1 MFAIQCSKP
10 QSIKT
15 EKQRTTIQ
23 PLAESGGS
31 FRLKD
36 STAENIKI
44 PQKKLKTKRLSK
56 ESVIFIQQR
65 ANAAV
70 EIFSEILEKRT
81 RFPTI
86 HVPVKLPSQITA
98 NSQRHTR
105 ESFLATQYPTY
116 R

>member
-15 EKQRTTIQ
+15 EAQRTTIQ
-23 PLAESGGS
+23 TLAQSGGS

-44 PQKKLKTKRLSK
+44 PQNKLKTKRLSK

-70 EIFSEILEKRT
+70 ECF
-81 RFPTI
+81 
-86 HVPVKLPSQITA
+86 VMPSQQKCFRASLNFCIALKFYLTK
-98 NSQRHTR
+98 RW
-105 ESFLATQYPTY
+105 
-116 R
+116 